1 MLIDIRKYRAAIISI
16 IVLLVFS
23 AIFLIYRIGSE
34 RPQAQQS
41 DSKKIQGDYL
51 SWNEVKGI
59 FPIYAQARVIDVDS
73 GLEFNVQR
81 RGGNRHVD
89 VQPVTAADTAIM
101 KNIYAGQWT
110 WKRKA
115 VVVQLENGRKIAAS
129 MNGMPHGQG
138 AISGNN
144 FNGHFCIHFRNS
156 TTHGSK
162 KLDLAH
168 QMMIWKSANILD
180 AQLQSLSS
188 REAVEVLLTA
198 IGQNELGIAGKL
210 IDSEGDIQPLLEKL
224 QKINGLRVDKIQN
237 ADGNSF
243 NVELR
248 VVFYDSNREFRH
260 NILIN
265 TIRKDNCWKIDPQ
278 TIMQWP
284 QNTGQ
289 GTLQV
294 TNSITWEDEDLEMD
308 SP

>member
-1 MLIDIRKYRAAIISI
+1 M
-16 IVLLVFS
+16 VLLAFT
-23 AIFLIYRIGSE
+23 AIFLIYKKHGSKSPE
-34 RPQAQQS
+34 VPQS
-41 DSKKIQGDYL
+41 GMEMIRGDYL

-89 VQPVTAADTAIM
+89 VQPLTAADTAMM
-101 KNIYAGQWT
+101 KKIYEGQWT

-162 KLDLAH
+162 KIDLAH
-168 QMMIWKSANILD
+168 QMMIWKAANILD
-180 AQLQSLSS
+180 VQLQSLSS
-188 REAVEVLLTA
+188 REAVEVLFTA

-210 IDSEGDIQPLLEKL
+210 IDVEGDIQPVMEKL
-224 QKINGLRVDKIQN
+224 KKINMLRIDGIQK
-237 ADGNSF
+237 ADGNAF

-248 VVFYDSNREFRH
+248 VVFYDSNREFQH
-260 NILIN
+260 NLLVN
-265 TIRKDNCWKIDPQ
+265 AIRKDNGWKIDPR
-278 TIMQWP
+278 TIMKWP
-284 QNTGQ
+284 QYTGQ
-289 GTLQV
+289 GTLKV
-294 TNSITWEDEDLEMD
+294 TNNIIWEDEDLETD
-308 SP
+308 SPE